1 MYRTI
6 LRYDTVHTIRTLYRT
21 IHEHLWYADMIWNF
35 FHMIWYVSRIVWYQQ
50 LWWGVLFQC
59 GEVFF
64 FLVDER
70 GECFSDLGVFFFF
83 VAGVFFLKRSSVSN
97 VGRNLFMRE
106 FTILTHFDWFRLI
119 KLEVFLTVKKK
130 NFQILL
136 IYTNIYIY
144 IYLSILLFKGLLL
157 FGSEFFFFF
166 WVKISLFL

>member
-1 MYRTI
+1 MYRVS
-6 LRYDTVHTIRTLYRT
+6 YDTNNY
-21 IHEHLWYADMIWNF
+21 
-35 FHMIWYVSRIVWYQQ
+35 
-50 LWWGVLFQC
+50 G
-59 GEVFF
+59 GECYFNVGRFFF

-70 GECFSDLGVFFFF
+70 GECFCDLGVFFFFFFF

-97 VGRNLFMRE
+97 MGRNLFMRE

-144 IYLSILLFKGLLL
+144 I
-157 FGSEFFFFF
+157 
-166 WVKISLFL
+166 

>member
-1 MYRTI
+1 MEFFP
-6 LRYDTVHTIRTLYRT
+6 H
-21 IHEHLWYADMIWNF
+21 DMICIAYR
-35 FHMIWYVSRIVWYQQ
+35 MIPTTMVGSVISM
-50 LWWGVLFQC
+50 WG
-59 GEVFF
+59 GFF
-64 FLVDER
+64 FFWLMNVGSVLVIW
-70 GECFSDLGVFFFF
+70 ECFFFFFFF

-144 IYLSILLFKGLLL
+144 I
-157 FGSEFFFFF
+157 
-166 WVKISLFL
+166 

>member
-1 MYRTI
+1 MFKTSLIICKIQIKVQILTKNLILKYLSMYRTI

-64 FLVDER
+64 FFWLMNVGSVLVIWV
-70 GECFSDLGVFFFF
+70 CFFFFFF

-119 KLEVFLTVKKK
+119 KLEVFLMVKKK
-130 NFQILL
+130 
-136 IYTNIYIY
+136 
-144 IYLSILLFKGLLL
+144 
-157 FGSEFFFFF
+157 
-166 WVKISLFL
+166 ISKFS